1 MKIMIDDSMLVGADL
16 IDKSL
21 EIMKT
26 LFYKARTNKDSAKI
40 VEFVKLELLA
50 EWERRNFCVKFKIVL
65 NPFQNSEEYR
75 KIKFF
80 VIWLGDNELSYNKP
94 PEHTL
99 RLVLSSSEPVIV
111 ADGLIKI
118 MQRMLLEKSNLFK
131 TEGRFLENMSS
142 NF

>member
-65 NPFQNSEEYR
+65 NPFQNSE
-75 KIKFF
+75 
-80 VIWLGDNELSYNKP
+80 
-94 PEHTL
+94 
-99 RLVLSSSEPVIV
+99 
-111 ADGLIKI
+111 
-118 MQRMLLEKSNLFK
+118 
-131 TEGRFLENMSS
+131 
-142 NF
+142 

>member
-99 RLVLSSSEPVIV
+99 RLVLSSSEPEIV